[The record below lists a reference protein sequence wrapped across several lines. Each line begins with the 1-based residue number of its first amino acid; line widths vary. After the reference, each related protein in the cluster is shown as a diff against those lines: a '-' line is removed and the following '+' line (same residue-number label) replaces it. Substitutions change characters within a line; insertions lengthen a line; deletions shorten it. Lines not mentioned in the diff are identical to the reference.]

1 MAANT
6 SRENTRTSSNIENSI
21 QRSDEM
27 PGDPNCPL
35 CHGLG
40 YLRLELPLHHPE
52 FGKVHVCPCRQNDI
66 NAQVRQRLFS
76 LSHLDE
82 LRHLTFE
89 NFKPR
94 GRIGL
99 WPHQADSLERA
110 FNHAH
115 QFSQTRDGWL
125 LIQGPYGC
133 GKTHLAAAIANH
145 TAENGVPTLFITVPD
160 LLDSLRFTFS
170 DRETSFEER
179 FEQVRKAPLL
189 VMDDFGTQS
198 ATPWA
203 QEKLFQI
210 LNYRYINR
218 LPLVV
223 TTNLPLEEIE
233 GRIRS
238 RLEDPELVTI
248 ARITTPDYRRP
259 IGDFGHPE
267 VSSLDDLHEM
277 TFASFETGKGE
288 GLAADKVKNL
298 EKALRVARQF
308 AERPRGWLVFTGP
321 YGCGKTHLAAAIGNY
336 WKDVGEE
343 SPLLVE
349 VSEFLNHLRA
359 TFNPKSTISYDQRF
373 DVVLR
378 SDRLILDNLGT
389 EAMTPWVREKLHL
402 LFISRYNAKRP
413 TVITSSKKVDDMDP
427 RIRTRMLDQRLCTI
441 FAITAPAYPGRTV
454 NK

>member
-1 MAANT
+1 
-6 SRENTRTSSNIENSI
+6 
-21 QRSDEM
+21 M

-52 FGKVHVCPCRQNDI
+52 FGKVHVCPCRQIDI

-210 LNYRYINR
+210 L
-218 LPLVV
+218 
-223 TTNLPLEEIE
+223 
-233 GRIRS
+233 
-238 RLEDPELVTI
+238 
-248 ARITTPDYRRP
+248 
-259 IGDFGHPE
+259 
-267 VSSLDDLHEM
+267 
-277 TFASFETGKGE
+277 K
-288 GLAADKVKNL
+288 
-298 EKALRVARQF
+298 
-308 AERPRGWLVFTGP
+308 
-321 YGCGKTHLAAAIGNY
+321 
-336 WKDVGEE
+336 
-343 SPLLVE
+343 
-349 VSEFLNHLRA
+349 
-359 TFNPKSTISYDQRF
+359 
-373 DVVLR
+373 
-378 SDRLILDNLGT
+378 
-389 EAMTPWVREKLHL
+389 
-402 LFISRYNAKRP
+402 
-413 TVITSSKKVDDMDP
+413 
-427 RIRTRMLDQRLCTI
+427 
-441 FAITAPAYPGRTV
+441 
-454 NK
+454 

>member
-1 MAANT
+1 MVANT
-6 SRENTRTSSNIENSI
+6 SKENIRTSSNIENSI

-40 YLRLELPLHHPE
+40 YLRLELPLDHPE

-94 GRIGL
+94 GRVGL
-99 WPHQADSLERA
+99 SPLQADSLERA

-115 QFSQTRDGWL
+115 QFSQTHDGWL

-179 FEQVRKAPLL
+179 FEQIRKAPLL

-248 ARITTPDYRRP
+248 VRITTSDYRRP
-259 IGDFGHPE
+259 VGDFGHPKL
-267 VSSLDDLHEM
+267 SSLDELHEM
-277 TFASFETGKGE
+277 TFASFETRKGE

-298 EKALRVARQF
+298 EKALRVAHQF
-308 AERPRGWLVFTGP
+308 AERPNGWLVFTR
-321 YGCGKTHLAAAIGNY
+321 LA
-336 WKDVGEE
+336 
-343 SPLLVE
+343 
-349 VSEFLNHLRA
+349 
-359 TFNPKSTISYDQRF
+359 
-373 DVVLR
+373 
-378 SDRLILDNLGT
+378 
-389 EAMTPWVREKLHL
+389 
-402 LFISRYNAKRP
+402 FIRK
-413 TVITSSKKVDDMDP
+413 
-427 RIRTRMLDQRLCTI
+427 
-441 FAITAPAYPGRTV
+441 
-454 NK
+454 